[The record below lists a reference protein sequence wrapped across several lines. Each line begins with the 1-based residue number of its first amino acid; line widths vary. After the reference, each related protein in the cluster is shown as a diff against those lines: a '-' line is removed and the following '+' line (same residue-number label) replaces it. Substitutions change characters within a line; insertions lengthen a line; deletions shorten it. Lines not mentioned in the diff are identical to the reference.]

1 MGTETEAKSSALFRM
16 ATYQTPDSKKEEFRK
31 YLEKSGVI
39 DALTKVLVRLY
50 EEPER
55 PGNALD
61 FIKQYLGASVGVDV
75 EGLRAEVEE
84 AKKKVTDLKKQ
95 LEEANAKLAEAQ
107 AAAP

>member
-1 MGTETEAKSSALFRM
+1 MGTDLKEAMTS
-16 ATYQTPDSKKEEFRK
+16 YQTPDTKKEEFRK

-39 DALTKVLVRLY
+39 DAVTKVLVRLY

-75 EGLRAEVEE
+75 EGLRAENDEQ
-84 AKKKVTDLKKQ
+84 KKGGGIVY
-95 LEEANAKLAEAQ
+95 AQ
-107 AAAP
+107 GNWHIAGQRTLMGQRAGM

>member
-1 MGTETEAKSSALFRM
+1 MGTDLKEAMTS
-16 ATYQTPDSKKEEFRK
+16 YQTPDTKKEEFRK

-39 DALTKVLVRLY
+39 DAVTKVLVRLY

-75 EGLRAEVEE
+75 EGLRAEADE
-84 AKKKVTDLKKQ
+84 AKKKVTDLEKQ